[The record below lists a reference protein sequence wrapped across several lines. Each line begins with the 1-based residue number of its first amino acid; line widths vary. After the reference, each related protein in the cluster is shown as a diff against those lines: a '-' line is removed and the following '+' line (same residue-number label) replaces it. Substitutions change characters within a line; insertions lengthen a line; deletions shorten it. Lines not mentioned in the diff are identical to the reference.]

1 MNLLEKIYDSAADR
15 LVPNDADSA
24 TITSDIVAAHG
35 SRTPRQLFNIFI
47 NTMMWMLDMRRKAL
61 SIPTAGRL
69 VLPTSFL
76 TLQKTSVV
84 MGRLWF
90 LDQTQR
96 PGGRTSGNRE
106 EHIHVCGQRPAA
118 VHSLNLMVLSTLI
131 SVSFFNR
138 VIVLCVT

>member
-1 MNLLEKIYDSAADR
+1 VNLLEKIYDSAADR

-96 PGGRTSGNRE
+96 PGGRTRCRGKRCYKPKTG
-106 EHIHVCGQRPAA
+106 IARKIFMYVGRDPQR
-118 VHSLNLMVLSTLI
+118 
-131 SVSFFNR
+131 F
-138 VIVLCVT
+138 IVLTSWS